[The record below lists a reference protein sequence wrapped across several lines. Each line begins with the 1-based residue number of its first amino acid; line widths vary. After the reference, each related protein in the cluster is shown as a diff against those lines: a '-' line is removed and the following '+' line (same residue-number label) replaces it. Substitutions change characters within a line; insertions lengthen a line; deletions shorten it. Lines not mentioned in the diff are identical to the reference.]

1 MNLSNAIAAEEAG
14 STEAETTT
22 TTSDE
27 TSIPFEANESTEG
40 YALFADSA
48 SLVEA
53 ISVKIFGNDPV
64 YSLLEWGMD
73 LEDYAELVEENDL
86 NGQQKL
92 DLLHKLAKSTFGGR
106 QSELNEGYG
115 MGWNTDQSPPK
126 VYDNDKV
133 DHVPYLDVFSNLP
146 AFDHETLD
154 GGEIDGLEN
163 PEIDGAEALDMDDF
177 GFDRSIKG
185 PQLPVI
191 NGERVPILFENG
203 DEVTKMLKM
212 LDSINWDEVTYC
224 PKDGEL
230 QGTPSLGP
238 SEADSEETTDK
249 GGEEI
254 SEAEANAVKL
264 AASPETVKDYTVED
278 LKKAATHITN
288 LRVIQTML
296 RVESDNDPRSS
307 AMDRLKE
314 RRNALQGSDETDA
327 EEQNEASDDEAE
339 ESVEN
344 VEESEWSEADKNLM
358 TTLVQSGQA
367 ESLNDAKEQIRSL

>member
-22 TTSDE
+22 TSDDE
-27 TSIPFEANESTEG
+27 IPFEANESTEG

-73 LEDYAELVEENDL
+73 LEDYEEIVAENDL

-191 NGERVPILFENG
+191 NEERVPILFEEGN
-203 DEVTKMLKM
+203 EVVTMLEM

-238 SEADSEETTDK
+238 SEAEESTDK
-249 GGEEI
+249 GEEEI

-264 AASPETVKDYTVED
+264 AANPETVKEYTVND

-314 RRNALQGSDETDA
+314 RRNALQGSDEDDEADA
-327 EEQNEASDDEAE
+327 EEENEASDDEAE

-344 VEESEWSEADKNLM
+344 VEESEWTEADKNLM
-358 TTLVQSGQA
+358 TTLVETGQA